1 MSIIGGFMEAFAN
14 SDIGKVRDMNQ
25 DSYYISD
32 KDDKIKL
39 YIVADGMGG
48 YKGGEIAS
56 KLAIESSKNYIIN
69 NFDQIKKER
78 DQIIEL
84 IKNAIEYA
92 NMVVYEK
99 SKEVPE
105 LVGMGTTIDVCLI
118 YSNRIYIGHIG
129 DSRVYR
135 LRKDF
140 FRKLTVDDSYVEQ
153 LVKEG
158 NITKEEAYNHPKKN
172 MLTKAL
178 GCTAFVEPTVL
189 VKGFMKGDIL
199 LMCTDGLTNMLKE
212 DKICEIIKQN
222 SEQASKELVK
232 KANEQGGYDNI
243 TAVIIL

>member
-1 MSIIGGFMEAFAN
+1 MEAFAN

-105 LVGMGTTIDVCLI
+105 LAGMGTTIDVCLI

-178 GCTAFVEPTVL
+178 GCTAFAEPTVL

-199 LMCTDGLTNMLKE
+199 LMCTDGLTNMLKD

-222 SEQASKELVK
+222 SEQASKDLVK

>member
-1 MSIIGGFMEAFAN
+1 MEAFAN
-14 SDIGKVRDMNQ
+14 SDIGKVRYMNQ

-105 LVGMGTTIDVCLI
+105 LAGMGTTIDVCLI

-199 LMCTDGLTNMLKE
+199 LMCTDGLTNMLKD